1 MCISC
6 CFLCIQL
13 HWLQNTTH
21 ILKAFVDIL
30 IKARPSELNG
40 YYLIYMH
47 TQYEE
52 HFSISVLSLTVHH
65 KASRFDNTEY
75 ENIKAKTME
84 KTHTWEQHSA

>member
-1 MCISC
+1 M
-6 CFLCIQL
+6 
-13 HWLQNTTH
+13 
-21 ILKAFVDIL
+21 KAFVDIL

-84 KTHTWEQHSA
+84 KTHTWEQHSAWFCNVLGSKSSESMLNSKI